1 MALNTISTLSTKKM
15 IDIDVPTLAV
25 STVILLGVL
34 TPFVTYS
41 IKSRKARNK
50 FLNGYNEF
58 TRRMNLTIDIQED
71 WRNRYIF
78 GLDKTKGVLTYYQA
92 GESSIEKYIP
102 LDEVSKA
109 VIHQTYLNGEDGSSA
124 KKALDQIELQIHFKN
139 AGKKTMYL
147 EIYKHENYS
156 DLLGETILAAKWAEL
171 INQSLTK

>member
-1 MALNTISTLSTKKM
+1 M

-58 TRRMNLTIDIQED
+58 THRMNLTIDIQED

-78 GLDKTKGVLTYYQA
+78 GLDKTKRVLTYYQV
-92 GESSIEKYIP
+92 GESTIEKYIP

-109 VIHQTYLNGEDGSSA
+109 VVHQTYLNGEDGGA
-124 KKALDQIELQIHFKN
+124 KKALDQIEIQIHFK
-139 AGKKTMYL
+139 ASSKKTMYL
-147 EIYKHENYS
+147 EVYNNENYS

-171 INQSLTK
+171 INQNLTK